1 MRWEMLEVKFMS
13 SFLSVELEVS
23 TKAKIETFL
32 RENIW
37 KQRFAAI
44 SKILRNDQGK
54 LWNSLIIPLLLDIPD
69 D

>member
-1 MRWEMLEVKFMS
+1 MLEVKFMS
-13 SFLSVELEVS
+13 SFLSVDLEVS

-54 LWNSLIIPLLLDIPD
+54 L
-69 D
+69 